1 MKKNLFALA
10 ALGVALIPALASA
23 ETAELRVIGTIVP
36 GACAPVF
43 TGGGTVDHG
52 TIFASTL
59 NADAQTR
66 LPEQTIGLTVT
77 CEAPTQMAITL
88 TDERAASVVPGL
100 TTTIAGLNDNFH
112 YGLGASAGGNI
123 GIYALALSGETGDG
137 GAARRIVSTD
147 NGATWA
153 AFGGALA
160 PFATTGRMVSFA
172 AAGGTVP
179 VAFTTVTGNIRVATT
194 IDAAEN
200 LDLTNDVPLDGLAT
214 LEVTYL

>member
-52 TIFASTL
+52 TIFAGTL
-59 NADAQTR
+59 NTDAQTT
-66 LPEQTIGLTVT
+66 LPDKTVGLTIT
-77 CEAPTQMAITL
+77 CEAPTRMAITM

-100 TTTIAGLNDNFH
+100 TTISGYSDEWH
-112 YGLGASAGGNI
+112 YGLGTSAGSNI
-123 GIYALALSGETGDG
+123 GVYALQLSGETGDG
-137 GAARRIVSTD
+137 GAARRVRSID
-147 NGATWA
+147 GGATWVV
-153 AFGGALA
+153 FGGAMV
-160 PFATTGRMVSFA
+160 PDGRMISFA
-172 AAGGTVP
+172 APTGTTDP
-179 VAFTTVTGNIRVATT
+179 VAFTTVTGNIRVVTT
-194 IDAAEN
+194 IDKAEN